1 MHNPPDLVSSSRPMH
16 AESKPVPVES
26 PEPQQASILIVDA
39 DAADAQSLASIL
51 SQRGFGVRTAAD
63 GPGALT
69 SIHESRPQLMFVAA
83 DLGGLSGEEL
93 QAALNIDRRTAGIPV
108 LLMRPRGDLTC
119 RVPGADA
126 PTLDFVW
133 KPFDE
138 DEVLARTASQIELAG
153 LRDRHKEQTRLL
165 TMAMKRLTAAV
176 QADEMRSRQL
186 HDSKGRFKTL
196 LDNLPGL
203 AYRCKNDAD
212 WTMEFLSDG
221 CVDVTGYAPSD
232 LLFNNVLSYAD
243 LIHPEDVQ
251 FVSADVQAALAKRG
265 PFEIEYRILHK
276 DGTVRWVWERGRG
289 VFRPDGELDC
299 LDGLIVDVT
308 ERKQALELLARQ
320 MSQLESTMFGTVKA
334 IAAITELRDP
344 YTAGH
349 ERQVAA
355 VARAIGAELGLP
367 TQHCHG
373 LEVIGLMHDI
383 GKVAIPAQILSK
395 PSALTAL
402 EFEMIKTHP
411 QAGCDILKGLE
422 FPWPVAQTILQHHER
437 LDGSGYPA
445 GLKDGEILFEARII
459 AVADVVAAMSAH
471 RPYRPTLGVAAAL
484 EEITNHGRARYDQQV
499 ARACVRVFRERGF
512 RLPK

>member
-26 PEPQQASILIVDA
+26 PEPRQASILIVDA

-355 VARAIGAELGLP
+355 VARAIGGAVRKVDRDQSVERVILIGR
-367 TQHCHG
+367 
-373 LEVIGLMHDI
+373 EVAVVVDPRHQPGAVVPL
-383 GKVAIPAQILSK
+383 L
-395 PSALTAL
+395 
-402 EFEMIKTHP
+402 
-411 QAGCDILKGLE
+411 
-422 FPWPVAQTILQHHER
+422 ER
-437 LDGSGYPA
+437 LDVRGLVGIGQDAVSIRIAVDVPQRHHQPVQAVEYQA
-445 GLKDGEILFEARII
+445 GLVIECIRQHRA
-459 AVADVVAAMSAH
+459 VVA
-471 RPYRPTLGVAAAL
+471 GIVAIAADIP
-484 EEITNHGRARYDQQV
+484 EVVGCCNQAIEVVVPVSRNG
-499 ARACVRVFRERGF
+499 
-512 RLPK
+512 